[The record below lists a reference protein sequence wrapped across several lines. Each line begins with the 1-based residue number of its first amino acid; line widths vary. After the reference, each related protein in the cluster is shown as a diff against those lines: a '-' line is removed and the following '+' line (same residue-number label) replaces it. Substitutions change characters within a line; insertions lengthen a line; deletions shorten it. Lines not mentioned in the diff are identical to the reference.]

1 MATKTIDI
9 NGMSC
14 GHCVN
19 WITEALKGIEGV
31 TSAQISLETKNA
43 IVEYDEGEVT
53 DDMMKSAIEKAG
65 YTVKFLS

>member
-19 WITEALKGIEGV
+19 WITEALKDIEGV

-65 YTVKFLS
+65 YTVKSLS